1 MNGNKLTDHL
11 QEVEQAAERYMDTLL
26 PQLMKVS
33 KITEKRSKAN
43 SDGTRI
49 GFAFC
54 SILIVSFPLSAA
66 TCKKRTQH
74 NQPYR
79 NQHTGTHIFT
89 PRIRFLQIHVYICFC
104 VLQFDLSSFLR
115 Q

>member
-33 KITEKRSKAN
+33 KITERRSKAN

-54 SILIVSFPLSAA
+54 SILIISLLTSTPV
-66 TCKKRTQH
+66 
-74 NQPYR
+74 
-79 NQHTGTHIFT
+79 TGTSFI
-89 PRIRFLQIHVYICFC
+89 
-104 VLQFDLSSFLR
+104 VLLLLWDGDSSVTEINRLAR
-115 Q
+115 DAGNRPAEPNQLNH